1 MKQEILDLTYELVD
15 EIKATKDYQRLLEL
29 KGFLDKDEAII
40 ELIHAF
46 NKIKAKYEEVNKY
59 GKYHPD
65 LKKVGKELSEIKE
78 KVFENEI
85 IKEYKDLEKK
95 IQKQLDEISRKIATS
110 VSSKIKH
117 PNEIGLIK
125 KH

>member
-1 MKQEILDLTYELVD
+1 MNSKIFEITYDLVD
-15 EIKATKDYQRLLEL
+15 EIRSEKSYKRL
-29 KGFLDKDEAII
+29 I
-40 ELIHAF
+40 ELRNLIDRDVELQELIEEF
-46 NKIKAKYEEVNKY
+46 NKIKIKYEEVAKY

-65 LKKVGKELSEIKE
+65 LKKVQLELSKVKE
-78 KVFENEI
+78 TLYSNDI
-85 IKEYKDLEKK
+85 IKEYKKLEKDMQK
-95 IQKQLDEISRKIATS
+95 ILDNISSEIAKS